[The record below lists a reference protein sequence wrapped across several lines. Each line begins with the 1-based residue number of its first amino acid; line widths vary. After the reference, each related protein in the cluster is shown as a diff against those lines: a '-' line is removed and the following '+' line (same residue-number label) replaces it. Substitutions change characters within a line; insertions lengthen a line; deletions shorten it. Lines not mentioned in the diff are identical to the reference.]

1 MTFRQKQLALSA
13 KKQKSYKELGGARNN
28 KNNLFSQWHKTKTKN
43 EKGEKIKYMKKILY
57 K

>member
-43 EKGEKIKYMKKILY
+43 EKGDKNKVHEKNLI
-57 K
+57 